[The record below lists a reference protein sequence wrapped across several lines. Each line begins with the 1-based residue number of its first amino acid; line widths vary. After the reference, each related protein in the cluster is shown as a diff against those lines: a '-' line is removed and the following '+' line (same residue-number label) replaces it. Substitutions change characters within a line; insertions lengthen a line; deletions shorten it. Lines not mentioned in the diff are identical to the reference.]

1 MHLTT
6 LMPDLN
12 DDSLYRFHL
21 AKPNWDGDSPLDALA
36 KSDDSWLGWQTYC
49 GDKERFVTE
58 YIVSFAQISGNRY
71 LFGGIFRI
79 ISRNPTASPLDRYK
93 VEYINKYTDLIGRL
107 IIYFTGSNQRGTS
120 FKPSYIFDNTTIH
133 GIYESKY
140 RGEKFVSFEN
150 INHSFDAID
159 VIVKNELADWKAALS
174 SVFGIYLLTDIA
186 TGKHYIGS
194 AYGEYG
200 IWGRWVN
207 YIYSF
212 HGNNMDL
219 LELFGEKGE
228 TYIKSNFKFT
238 ILEIIPPTKSS
249 TEIIHKECLW
259 KEKLMTRAFGF
270 NKN

>member
-1 MHLTT
+1 M
-6 LMPDLN
+6 
-12 DDSLYRFHL
+12 
-21 AKPNWDGDSPLDALA
+21 
-36 KSDDSWLGWQTYC
+36 
-49 GDKERFVTE
+49 
-58 YIVSFAQISGNRY
+58 
-71 LFGGIFRI
+71 
-79 ISRNPTASPLDRYK
+79 
-93 VEYINKYTDLIGRL
+93 
-107 IIYFTGSNQRGTS
+107 
-120 FKPSYIFDNTTIH
+120 
-133 GIYESKY
+133 
-140 RGEKFVSFEN
+140 
-150 INHSFDAID
+150 
-159 VIVKNELADWKAALS
+159 ADWKAALS